1 MAEDAVWTKDE
12 VVTEATRLRD
22 LFRKMFTDRGSFNA
36 VSYLYASRHPETG
49 VYGKGLIL
57 VPSIGSFNQRERD
70 VYANMLRVLGRKV
83 SASGIIFASESW
95 GVDPEYL
102 NTLGSEEAI
111 LADYRKYNDLEEH
124 PHRVEHLHMTLEH
137 HRLTGTLAWFARI
150 TRDAAGKPSLGE
162 WDEQVWTGRREGRFV
177 NVLPPLN

>member
-22 LFRKMFTDRGSFNA
+22 LFRKMFTNKGSLNA

-49 VYGKGLIL
+49 VYGKGLVL
-57 VPSIGSFNQRERD
+57 VPAIGSFNQRERD

-102 NTLGSEEAI
+102 NTLGSEE
-111 LADYRKYNDLEEH
+111 H
-124 PHRVEHLHMTLEH
+124 PHRVEHLYMTLEH

-150 TRDAAGKPSLGE
+150 TRDATGKPSLGE
-162 WDEQVWTGRREGRFV
+162 WDEQVWTGRCEGRFV

>member
-57 VPSIGSFNQRERD
+57 VPSHKT
-70 VYANMLRVLGRKV
+70 ATHAVLFVEFPDRSSTRRTRMRSSTSWTITGTSSRF
-83 SASGIIFASESW
+83 SAS
-95 GVDPEYL
+95 
-102 NTLGSEEAI
+102 
-111 LADYRKYNDLEEH
+111 
-124 PHRVEHLHMTLEH
+124 
-137 HRLTGTLAWFARI
+137 AR
-150 TRDAAGKPSLGE
+150 AACHAP
-162 WDEQVWTGRREGRFV
+162 
-177 NVLPPLN
+177 